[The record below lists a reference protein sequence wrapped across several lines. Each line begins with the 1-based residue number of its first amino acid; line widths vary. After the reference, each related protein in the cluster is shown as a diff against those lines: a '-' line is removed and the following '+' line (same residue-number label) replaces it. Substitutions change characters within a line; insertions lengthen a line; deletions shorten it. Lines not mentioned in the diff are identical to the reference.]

1 MENRFK
7 KLRIDELER
16 RRDKNPKCELFTQE
30 RLSIELKKECKYE
43 ISSSKIKKLESDT
56 IGVKIDAPLLLAYS
70 RFFNVSIDWL
80 LHNSD
85 SQKITG
91 DIAIVSGI
99 TGLSDE
105 SIETLQKWKKSLD
118 KKERKNFL
126 VRNRPTDT
134 LNLLLS
140 NPLITEHLLKSIED
154 YLYHD
159 YHIPAYHD
167 NSGQCIAFTNWR
179 DVVREPIDNDIC
191 GYSLT
196 LLKDNFEDT
205 RDTRE
210 ILIDEKFLDTVALEN
225 VKEYLRR
232 LQQEIIR
239 KKKR

>member
-105 SIETLQKWKKSLD
+105 SIETLQKWKESLD
-118 KKERKNFL
+118 KKERKKFL
-126 VRNRPTDT
+126 IRNRPTDT

-140 NPLITEHLLKSIED
+140 NPLITERLLKSIED

-167 NSGQCIAFTNWR
+167 SSGQCIAFTNWQ